1 MTMTDEGRAKVW
13 EYLDG
18 RLTLFALNDW
28 SLEFGDDPE
37 QVHDAESIDIA
48 GLITELVHDLG
59 TGMINEQGVQTQLAR
74 RVGHPTASRH
84 RLA

>member
-1 MTMTDEGRAKVW
+1 MTMTDEGRHKVDQ
-13 EYLDG
+13 YLGG

-37 QVHDAESIDIA
+37 QVHDAESLDIA

-59 TGMINEQGVQTQLAR
+59 AGAIDEQTVRTQLAR
-74 RVGHPTASRH
+74 RVGHPETSRH